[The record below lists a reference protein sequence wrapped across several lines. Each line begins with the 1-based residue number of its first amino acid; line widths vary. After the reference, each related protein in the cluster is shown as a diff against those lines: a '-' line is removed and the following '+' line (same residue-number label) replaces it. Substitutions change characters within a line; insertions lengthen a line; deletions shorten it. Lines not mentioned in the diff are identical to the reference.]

1 MGTLTTFG
9 VPMNRSI
16 AETRDR
22 DFYADLDL
30 TCNLYG
36 VFGTESGFCYSLHA
50 DLRAADLE
58 CGRMR
63 RDIY

>member
-1 MGTLTTFG
+1 
-9 VPMNRSI
+9 MNRSI